1 MPKYKY
7 GCEIDAS
14 CAPAQLYNIDAS
26 FKDLAA
32 VCDNI
37 RGMDAGAAVSFLEKA
52 ARKEVAI
59 YYRKWNKKLGHRAEL
74 GGRKG
79 RYPVKAAK
87 IVLSVLKNAI
97 ANAAQKGLENVYI
110 AHASANKQA
119 IYPRLQPKG
128 RRIRADYS
136 TARVEIV
143 LREKKGDKEEREG
156 KEEKR

>member
-1 MPKYKY
+1 MPHYKY
-7 GCEIDAS
+7 GYKIDEK

-37 RGMDAGAAVSFLEKA
+37 RGMNAEEAVDFLEKA

-59 YYRKWNKKLGHRAEL
+59 YYKSWNKKLGHRREL
-74 GGRKG
+74 GGKKG

-87 IVLSVLKNAI
+87 IVLEVLKNAI
-97 ANAAQKGLENVYI
+97 ANAERKGLMNVYV
-110 AHASANKQA
+110 AHASANKQS

-128 RRIRADYS
+128 RRIRSDYE

-143 LREKKGDKEEREG
+143 LRERG
-156 KEEKR
+156 